1 MDRLSRPA
9 FTGAMAATVDSERT
23 GTTVTAWGGAALVAA
38 TLCTGLMAGLFF
50 TYANSVL
57 PGLGKADDRTLV
69 DAMQRIN
76 VAILNG
82 WFGLAFAGAL
92 LTTIAAAVLHL
103 RDGGRPALP
112 WIVAGLVLY
121 VVVLVITFAVNVP
134 LNDELARGRGRRPDP
149 RSRRRPR
156 ALRGEL
162 GPLEHR
168 PRGRLLR
175 RVRLPDLG
183 PPPARAGNMT
193 RASQVAASTQTTGRQ
208 RCRSGSDC
216 PTRSTSA
223 GRTSPGGR
231 AAPRSAASARCPR
244 STGSSTRRTTR

>member
-9 FTGAMAATVDSERT
+9 FTGAVAATVDSERT

-103 RDGGRPALP
+103 RAGGRPALP

-134 LNDELARGRGRRPDP
+134 LNDELLAAGAVDRIPDLAAVREHFEASWVRWNIVRAAASFAAFGCLTWALLLHGRG
-149 RSRRRPR
+149 
-156 ALRGEL
+156 
-162 GPLEHR
+162 
-168 PRGRLLR
+168 
-175 RVRLPDLG
+175 
-183 PPPARAGNMT
+183 T
-193 RASQVAASTQTTGRQ
+193 
-208 RCRSGSDC
+208 
-216 PTRSTSA
+216 
-223 GRTSPGGR
+223 
-231 AAPRSAASARCPR
+231 
-244 STGSSTRRTTR
+244 